1 MSRPQ
6 TNDVTDATTAAINAQ
21 MQSLSLETDTSLSD
35 ARHGFIGTLD
45 KPIIRND
52 QGRAVW
58 DLSRFADFVG
68 ESPST
73 VNPSLW
79 RMAKLN
85 LNHGLFEVTDRIFQI
100 RGFDISNMTVVVGER
115 GYIVIDPLISG
126 ECARAGMDL
135 VREHLGD
142 KPVTAV
148 IYTHSHVDH
157 FGGVGGVITLEQ
169 FQATPIPIVAPAHF
183 LHHAVSENVYAGNAM
198 RRRAEYMYGAALPAG
213 PSGYITTGLGIATS
227 RGTVSLIAPTETI
240 DHSGQRLTLDGI
252 EVVFQ
257 YTPDSEAPSE
267 MNFHFPQLRAL
278 CMAENVSHNMHNVY
292 TLRGAQIRDA
302 RAWAQYIYEADALF
316 CDQTDVV
323 FISHHWPVFG
333 KAKVRQFLTDQ
344 ADMYKF
350 MHDQTLR
357 LANHGFTM
365 NEIAE
370 RIVFPERLGVVW
382 ANRGYYGTLR
392 HNVKAVYQRYLGWF
406 DGNPAHLD
414 PHEPAEAAS
423 RYVEYMGGGDA
434 VVEKARRSYAEGD
447 YRWVAEVL
455 NHVVFADAENQ
466 SARELLA
473 DAYEQLGY
481 QAESGPWRN
490 FYLTGARELRLGT
503 PEPAAPG
510 PGQGAGMSGALSI
523 DMLIDYLAI
532 RFNSDVGGQLDA
544 TIGVHLSDIDDEFV
558 LIVRNGVVRR
568 ATAAVAGTLDTQLSL
583 PRQAF
588 VGLAYGVFDLDH
600 PAVTCTGNRGIA
612 QALLAA
618 CDQFNPRFPIIEP

>member
-1 MSRPQ
+1 MSQPQ
-6 TNDVTDATTAAINAQ
+6 PNGVTEATSAAINAQ
-21 MQSLSLETDTSLSD
+21 MQSLSLATDTSTDD
-35 ARHGFIGTLD
+35 ARRGFIATLD
-45 KPIIRND
+45 EPIIRND
-52 QGRAVW
+52 QGRVVW
-58 DLSRFADFVG
+58 DLSRFAEFVG
-68 ESPST
+68 QSPTT

-85 LNHGLFEVTDRIFQI
+85 LHHGLFKVTDRIFQI
-100 RGFDISNMTVVVGER
+100 RGFDISNMTVVIGES
-115 GYIVIDPLISG
+115 GYIVIDPLISV
-126 ECARAGMDL
+126 ECARAGMKL
-135 VREHLGD
+135 IREHLGD
-142 KPVTAV
+142 RPVTAV

-169 FQATPIPIVAPAHF
+169 LQAAPIPIVAPAHF
-183 LHHAVSENVYAGNAM
+183 MHHAESENIYAGNAM

-213 PSGYITTGLGIATS
+213 PNGYITTGLGIATS
-227 RGTVSLIAPTETI
+227 SGTVSLIAPTETI
-240 DHSGQRLTLDGI
+240 DHSGQRLILDGV

-267 MNFHFPQLRAL
+267 MNFHFPQLRTL

-316 CDQTDVV
+316 GDQTDVM
-323 FISHHWPVFG
+323 FISHHWPIFG
-333 KAKVRQFLTDQ
+333 TASVRQFLTDQ

-350 MHDQTLR
+350 LHDQTLR

-370 RIVFPERLGVVW
+370 RIVFPERLGTVW

-414 PHEPAEAAS
+414 PHEPVEAAR
-423 RYVEYMGGGDA
+423 RYVDFMGGADA
-434 VVEKARRSYAEGD
+434 VVEKSRQSYAERD

-455 NHVVFADAENQ
+455 NHVIFADAGNQ
-466 SARELLA
+466 AARDLLA

-503 PEPAAPG
+503 PEPAITG
-510 PGQGAGMSGALSI
+510 TGQGAGMSGALSI

-532 RFNSDVGGQLDA
+532 RFNSDLGGQLDVSVA
-544 TIGVHLSDIDDEFV
+544 VHLSDTDDRFD
-558 LIVRNGVVRR
+558 LIVHNGVVRR
-568 ATAAVAGTLDTQLSL
+568 TSVALAGICDAQLSL

-588 VGLAYGVFDLDH
+588 VGLAYGVIDLEH
-600 PAVTCTGNRGIA
+600 PAVTCTGDRSVAA
-612 QALLAA
+612 QLFAA
-618 CDQFNPRFPIIEP
+618 CEQFNPRFPIIEP